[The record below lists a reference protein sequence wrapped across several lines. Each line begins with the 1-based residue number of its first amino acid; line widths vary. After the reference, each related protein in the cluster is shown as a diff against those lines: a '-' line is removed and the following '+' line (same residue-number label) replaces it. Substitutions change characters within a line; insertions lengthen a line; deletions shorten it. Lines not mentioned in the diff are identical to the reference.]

1 VLLASATVPLTASR
15 PIPAQAGIGLRSP
28 HHDEFLA
35 QRPAVPW
42 VEVHSENF
50 FADGGRQLQ
59 VLDAVRRDYGLS
71 LHGVGLSLGGTDPL
85 DPEHLRRLRRLV
97 QRAEPA
103 LVSEHVCW
111 SSAGGVCLNDL
122 LPLPYTEA
130 ALRHLAARVAAVQD
144 YLGRQILVENVS
156 SYLEFEAAEM
166 TEWDFVA
173 QLARRAGCGILLDVN
188 NIYVSAQNHGFA
200 AQDYL
205 AAIPAELVGEVHLAG
220 HTAVD
225 GMLIDTHSA
234 PVTDAVWALYR
245 AALQLLGPVPTLI
258 EWDAELPTLDRL
270 VAEAHRA
277 DREAADAATGGRE
290 KSLAG
295 GRHARV
301 A

>member
-1 VLLASATVPLTASR
+1 MPATASR

-35 QRPAVPW
+35 RRPGIPW

-59 VLDAVRRDYGLS
+59 VLDAVRRDYGVS
-71 LHGVGLSLGGTDPL
+71 LHGVGLSLGGSDPL

-97 QRAEPA
+97 QRVEPA

-111 SSAGGVCLNDL
+111 GSADGIFLNDL
-122 LPLPYTEA
+122 LPMPYTES
-130 ALRHLAARVAAVQD
+130 ALLHLAARVSAVQEF
-144 YLGRQILVENVS
+144 LGRQILVENVS
-156 SYLEFEAAEM
+156 SYLEFDGAEM
-166 TEWDFVA
+166 TEWDFLV

-188 NIYVSAQNHGFA
+188 NIYVSAENHGFPA
-200 AQDYL
+200 HNYL
-205 AAIPAELVGEVHLAG
+205 RAIPAELVGEIHLAG

-225 GMLIDTHSA
+225 GVLIDTHSA

-245 AALQLLGPVPTLI
+245 EAVRLLGPVPTLI
-258 EWDAELPTLDRL
+258 EWDAELPTLERL
-270 VAEAHRA
+270 LAEATRA
-277 DREAADAATGGRE
+277 DEQASEQTSLAQRGNREAA
-290 KSLAG
+290 
-295 GRHARV
+295 HARV